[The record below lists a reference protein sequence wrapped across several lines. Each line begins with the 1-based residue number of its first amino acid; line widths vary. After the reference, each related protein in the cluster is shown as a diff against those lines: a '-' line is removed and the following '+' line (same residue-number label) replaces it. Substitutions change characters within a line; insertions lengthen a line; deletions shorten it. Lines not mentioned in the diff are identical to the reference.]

1 MDLFRFVTH
10 VLRVALTLAQ
20 FVLVFF
26 PDKEKSTVF
35 MAGEVC
41 ECKRKIE
48 KSLGVPVCEVCVEGR
63 GECVCACARV
73 CVCVCVVCACV
84 L

>member
-41 ECKRKIE
+41 VSVRER
-48 KSLGVPVCEVCVEGR
+48 
-63 GECVCACARV
+63 
-73 CVCVCVVCACV
+73 
-84 L
+84 